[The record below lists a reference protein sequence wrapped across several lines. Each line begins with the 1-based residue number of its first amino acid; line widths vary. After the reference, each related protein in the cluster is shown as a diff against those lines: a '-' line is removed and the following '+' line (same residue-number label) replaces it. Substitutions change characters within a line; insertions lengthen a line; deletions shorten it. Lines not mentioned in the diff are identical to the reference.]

1 MDIHKG
7 EGQKAVCCAGNL
19 WQKVYPQVLVAKGG
33 LPEHEGTLQCIIQA
47 RGSPHRQNVL
57 DQMSQQ
63 AMENAPGGDRKPLNG
78 EAAGSRGAG
87 RNAVPQHIQESR
99 AQGK

>member
-19 WQKVYPQVLVAKGG
+19 WQKVCPQVLVAKGG
-33 LPEHEGTLQCIIQA
+33 LPVHEGTLQCIIQA
-47 RGSPHRQNVL
+47 RGSPHRRNVL

-63 AMENAPGGDRKPLNG
+63 AMENAPRGDHKPLNG
-78 EAAGSRGAG
+78 GSSREQGSGTECRPAA
-87 RNAVPQHIQESR
+87 
-99 AQGK
+99 